1 MSLKYKLLILLAL
14 LAVAFSFGRYSV
26 QGKQVTQS
34 QETTNTGERT
44 HTVTIVTE
52 EHGKKVTRVTED
64 AVVNTVSKEIVK
76 STLQVVPKRSAFN
89 VSVLGGAL
97 LQTRPELVYGL
108 SVSKE
113 FIGPI
118 TGGLFGLSN
127 GILGLSIGIN
137 F

>member
-14 LAVAFSFGRYSV
+14 LAVSFSFGRYSV

-34 QETTNTGERT
+34 QETSNTGERI
-44 HTVTIVTE
+44 HTVTVVTE
-52 EHGKKVTRVTED
+52 EHGKKVTQVTED
-64 AVVNTVSKEIVK
+64 AVVNTISKEIVK
-76 STLQVVPKRSAFN
+76 STLQVVPKRSVLN
-89 VSVLGGAL
+89 VSVLGGVL

-113 FIGPI
+113 FVGPLTIGM
-118 TGGLFGLSN
+118 FGLSD
-127 GILGLSIGIN
+127 GILGLSIGVN